1 MTAKSPE
8 KERSLIL
15 FPGSFDPFTTGHLDL
30 VERALAMFDKVIVA
44 IGYNPAKTSSDGIEQ
59 RKNRIRK
66 ALDRFE
72 NVEVTAYSGLTV
84 DEAKRLGATAI
95 LRGVRSASDFDYE
108 RNMADVNRK
117 IGGLETVIL
126 VARPELSFV
135 SSSLVREL
143 ESFGHDVS
151 DFLPEKD

>member
-8 KERSLIL
+8 KERSVIL

-30 VERALAMFDKVIVA
+30 VERALAMFDKVVVA
-44 IGYNPAKTSSDGIEQ
+44 IGYNPAKTSSDGIEK